1 MERGSLLARCVSVSV
16 AICMLSCLLL
26 VALGCA
32 RTEQGTKAIPKQISP
47 DEFKASIDKT
57 KMMGG
62 GDASKTR
69 GASGPAAPSAPTSS
83 DAGQGTGQTGE

>member
-1 MERGSLLARCVSVSV
+1 MERGSLPARCVSVSITV
-16 AICMLSCLLL
+16 CMLSCLLL

-32 RTEQGTKAIPKQISP
+32 KTEQGTKAIPKQISA

-69 GASGPAAPSAPTSS
+69 GASGPVAPPPPTTPEAAKGQ
-83 DAGQGTGQTGE
+83 AGE